1 MLYVIYEYVKTK
13 PPAET
18 LRKIKFCCLK
28 PVNTIQLYIFN
39 LLHSPNGE
47 TCNKMK
53 LKNYPYYNI

>member
-1 MLYVIYEYVKTK
+1 MLRLNRSK

-18 LRKIKFCCLK
+18 LRKIKFFGSK

-39 LLHSPNGE
+39 LFHSPNGE

>member
-1 MLYVIYEYVKTK
+1 MLRLNPRLK
-13 PPAET
+13 T
-18 LRKIKFCCLK
+18 LRKIKFFGSK

-39 LLHSPNGE
+39 LFHSPNGE

>member
-1 MLYVIYEYVKTK
+1 MLGHVKTK

-18 LRKIKFCCLK
+18 LRKIKFCGSK
-28 PVNTIQLYIFN
+28 PVNTIQLYIFK
-39 LLHSPNGE
+39 LFHSPNGE